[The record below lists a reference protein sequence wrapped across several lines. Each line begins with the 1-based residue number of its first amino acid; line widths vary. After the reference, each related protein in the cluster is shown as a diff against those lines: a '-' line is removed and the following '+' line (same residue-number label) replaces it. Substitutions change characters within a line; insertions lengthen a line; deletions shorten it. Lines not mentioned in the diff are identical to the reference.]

1 MPKYCPECGETVKEG
16 TNFCKKC
23 GHKFFEKVAPAPTQ
37 TQTYSTVEE
46 PKKHSGLG
54 ITALVLGIVSMC
66 LIWLSF
72 FTAFY
77 FVIELPMGIIAT
89 ILGAVGYWGKWK
101 DKFGLAGFILGLLV
115 IVIGMIFVLLVMT
128 VFVTRYY
135 Y

>member
-23 GHKFFEKVAPAPTQ
+23 GHKFFEKVAPTPTRTQ
-37 TQTYSTVEE
+37 TNSATEDQN
-46 PKKHSGLG
+46 KHSGFG
-54 ITALVLGIVSMC
+54 ITALVLGIISMC

-72 FTAFY
+72 FTPFY
-77 FVIELPMGIIAT
+77 FVVELPMGIIAT

-115 IVIGMIFVLLVMT
+115 IVIGMIFVLLVTT
-128 VFVTRYY
+128 VYVINYY
-135 Y
+135 